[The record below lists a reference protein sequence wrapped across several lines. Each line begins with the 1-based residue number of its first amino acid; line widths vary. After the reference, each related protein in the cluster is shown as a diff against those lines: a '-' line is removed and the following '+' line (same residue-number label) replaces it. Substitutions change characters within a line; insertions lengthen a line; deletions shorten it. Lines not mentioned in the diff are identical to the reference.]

1 MNSSRF
7 DTVVSS
13 ANSCSSAAAE
23 PDPAAVPLPLEVEL
37 GRPRLAD
44 EYLHLLGPE
53 PGVRECPLHGLDVD
67 PGREVAGDRVGRL
80 VNVSLVVRV
89 GIDL

>member
-1 MNSSRF
+1 MRGG
-7 DTVVSS
+7 
-13 ANSCSSAAAE
+13 
-23 PDPAAVPLPLEVEL
+23 PLM
-37 GRPRLAD
+37 
-44 EYLHLLGPE
+44 LGPE
-53 PGVRECPLHGLDVD
+53 PGVRECPLHCLDID